1 MYGGDENVIF
11 KEFGD
16 KNKPVIVFLH
26 GGGLSWWSWKPQIEA
41 LQKDYYIVTPII
53 DGHGD
58 DWDNTFV
65 SIKNSA
71 QQVIKYINENCN
83 GKVFALCGLSIGA
96 QIVVEVLSQ
105 EGSITEYAVI
115 ESALVYPMK
124 VVTSLTVPMY
134 NMCYGLIKKRWYAK
148 LQAKTLSVP
157 EELFENY
164 YVDSSRM
171 SKESLINITK
181 SNGDY
186 PMPSNLYNTKAKTLI
201 LVGEK
206 EISIMKRSARLL
218 HDTINNS
225 SIKILEKCGHGELS
239 LIYPEKYVKML
250 LDFFAENKK

>member
-1 MYGGDENVIF
+1 MYVGGGNMIF

-16 KNKPVIVFLH
+16 KSMPVIVFLH
-26 GGGLSWWSWKPQIEA
+26 GGGLSWWSWKSQIEA

-58 DWDNTFV
+58 DWDTTFV

-71 QQVIKYINENCN
+71 QQVIKYIKENYN

-96 QIVVEVLSQ
+96 QIVVEILSQ
-105 EGSITEYAVI
+105 EGNITENAVI

-148 LQAKTLSVP
+148 LQARTLNVP

-164 YVDSSRM
+164 FFDSSRM
-171 SKESLINITK
+171 TKESLINITK

-186 PMPSNLYNTKAKTLI
+186 PMPSTLYNTKAKTLI

-206 EISIMKRSARLL
+206 EISIMKKSANLL

-225 SIKILEKCGHGELS
+225 SIKILEKSGHGELS

-250 LDFFAENKK
+250 LDFFTCKKK